1 MADLPPLTQSAVEVA
16 ATLAQGKWVVRPDEM
31 SEVDGQSA
39 EVWREGVTVVCKKHG
54 VPLEFERFADE
65 EMTVA
70 VNSKQPPSGDQLL
83 HSIHYMLKVR
93 EQQRESRPRQ
103 T

>member
-16 ATLAQGKWVVRPDEM
+16 ATIVQGKWAVRPDEW
-31 SEVDGQSA
+31 SELDGQSA
-39 EVWREGVTVVCKKHG
+39 EVWREGVTLVCEQNG
-54 VPLEFERFADE
+54 VPVEFERFADE

-70 VNSKQPPSGDQLL
+70 VNPERPPSGDQLM

-93 EQQRESRPRQ
+93 EQQRKS
-103 T
+103 